1 MAWLRGVLGVLG
13 DVFSVATGLGAV
25 LAALGVVIGFTSQLP
40 WPLTVA
46 LAIALF
52 GLGLIVVSAIR
63 SWAGGRGPGES
74 GLEVV
79 APAPVAAPERPP
91 AVRVRLADPPDAYP
105 HHSYLDEADLT
116 VTNESARPLVVRV
129 TAHWAERNV
138 ELLRPWDDGNRPIEP
153 NEKARFA
160 FVARLREG
168 DPDGAN
174 DRHGYPFA
182 VGRCYVLDY
191 FPPSRR
197 EPGWDL
203 GIGRVQIRIETR
215 SNGALLDSRR
225 FDIYVP
231 EDACKPMWVV
241 PRGVD
246 GSG

>member
-1 MAWLRGVLGVLG
+1 MARLRGVLGVLG

-91 AVRVRLADPPDAYP
+91 AVRVRLADPPDRYRDHP
-105 HHSYLDEADLT
+105 YLDEADLT
-116 VTNESARPLVVRV
+116 VTNDSPHPLAFRV
-129 TAHWAERNV
+129 TAHWAERTV
-138 ELLRPWDDGNRPIEP
+138 ELDRLWAQGNPAVAPGEH
-153 NEKARFA
+153 ARFA

-168 DPDGAN
+168 DPDGAVN
-174 DRHGYPFA
+174 EHGKAFA
-182 VGRCYVLDY
+182 VGRCYVLEY
-191 FPPSRR
+191 LPPINNA
-197 EPGWDL
+197 PGWDL
-203 GIGRVQIRIETR
+203 GPGRHQIRIETR
-215 SNGALLDSRR
+215 SNLVLLDSRR
-225 FDIYVP
+225 FDVYVP
-231 EDACKPMWVV
+231 EDARKPMWVV